1 MSAIIGNIE
10 NTERH
15 FWAYVTQLMPHH
27 VSGSKVSQFACCVGH
42 PADGKAPNSVK
53 KRRSIFKRCLT
64 LAVVVVYFAV
74 SPTHLDPARPT
85 HTHSP
90 STSQQA
96 PQAPAYFDLQRP
108 PATAKS
114 PALQQQPIS
123 LAPPPGRAHPP
134 TSQRPPRPLQ
144 VTVFVSGGRASVRP
158 APLAK

>member
-1 MSAIIGNIE
+1 MLVDSISATVGNTE
-10 NTERH
+10 NTERR

-27 VSGSKVSQFACCVGH
+27 VCESKASQFACCVGH
-42 PADGKAPNSVK
+42 SADGKAPNSVE
-53 KRRSIFKRCLT
+53 KRRFIFKRCSALPSHV
-64 LAVVVVYFAV
+64 LAVGVAYPAV

-96 PQAPAYFDLQRP
+96 PQAPAYPDLQRP

-114 PALQQQPIS
+114 PAWQQQPIP

-134 TSQRPPRPLQ
+134 TSEQPPRPPQ
-144 VTVFVSGGRASVRP
+144 ARVFVA
-158 APLAK
+158 